1 MARRTLSS
9 SSGYFRTVLRVC
21 PATGASSSAAPNTL
35 TAKAQL
41 IASEMPGG
49 LVRSRLRS
57 RPTAVAIWPDSRSPE
72 AGTRRRTISATRAVS
87 GYAIQW

>member
-1 MARRTLSS
+1 MLS
-9 SSGYFRTVLRVC
+9 VC
-21 PATGASSSAAPNTL
+21 PATGASRSRAPNTL

-49 LVRSRLRS
+49 LVRSRERS
-57 RPTAVAIWPDSRSPE
+57 RLMALAIWPASRSPD

-87 GYAIQW
+87 G